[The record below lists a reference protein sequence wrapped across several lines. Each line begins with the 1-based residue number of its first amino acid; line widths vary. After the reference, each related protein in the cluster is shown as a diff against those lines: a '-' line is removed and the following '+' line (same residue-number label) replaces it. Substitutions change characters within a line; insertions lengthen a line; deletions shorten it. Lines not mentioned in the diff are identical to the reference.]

1 MTWQDRR
8 GVHLKIPQQA
18 QKFSE
23 RESAVRKVIPLLA
36 ALSLVGAIAQQPA
49 QSQSIA
55 PAADGTGTLVT
66 PDGNRIDISGG
77 HLSGDGANL
86 FHSFTEFG
94 LDSDQ
99 IANFLSQPDIQNILS
114 RVVGGN
120 PSIINGLIKVSGG
133 NSNLFLMNPAGI
145 IFGAGA
151 SLNVPADFS
160 ATTANGIGFGSQWF
174 NATGPNNYAALVGN
188 PSGFAFTM
196 NQPGAIANAGSLA
209 VGAGHNLTLLG
220 GTVIST
226 GELSAP
232 GGQIIVA
239 AVAGENLISIK
250 QAGQLLNLEVQPP
263 TTTGTEP
270 PNWTLP
276 VSSLPQL
283 LTGGNLGN
291 ATGVTVNS
299 DRQVVLIG
307 SGLQVADGDVVARG
321 VTAGTATLW
330 ANHNLTLVES
340 QLYTAGDLQLL
351 AADTVRVRDSV
362 EKRFIAQ
369 AGGNLYVQGN
379 QSIDILALNH
389 PETPFRSGGN
399 LSLISDGII
408 SGDAHFSS
416 GGNFSIRNR
425 AGGPGTFFSFYDPI
439 ISSVGDVDFGDYTGA
454 SLKIEAKG
462 NISAGT
468 IVITNPDTLIFGT
481 DPDISILKSAPALI
495 LRAGVTS
502 LENPPN
508 FGSGS
513 YAIANLGTLGGNF
526 SSANA
531 INNAGQVVGE
541 SETASGGSH
550 AVLWQDGKPQD
561 LGTLPRGNSSSAS
574 GINNDGQIVGT
585 DTTSGNNRAFLWQD
599 GKPQDLGTLFGD
611 NFSSANGINN
621 AGQVVGTSSTSGT
634 NPRAFLWQDG
644 MMSELGMLPGGNFSN
659 AYGINN
665 AGQVVGI
672 SSNPGGVAQAVLWD
686 RSVPQNLGTL
696 PGGNFSN
703 AYGINNAG
711 QVVGNSG
718 IGNGNHAFLWQNGV
732 LQDLGTLPG
741 GNLSSANSINNAG
754 QVVGNSG
761 TGSGNNRAFL
771 WQNNWM
777 SDLNEL
783 ISPASGWDALQ
794 NATAIN
800 DKGQIVGSGTIGGQ
814 TRAFLMTPSSSP
826 PNLSR
831 EGSITVGNIS
841 TAGGPVILSAT
852 GNINQTGAITSA
864 GGEISLTTSGGN
876 ITTGT
881 LNSSST
887 SSNGGDITLKAPNDI
902 QVNYINAQGGANG
915 TGGNVDI
922 STENFFR
929 ATATFQD
936 QNGVEASISTAG
948 GVAGGSVIIQHGGGA
963 KGRPFVVGDA
973 TQNGTAG
980 AITTGTG
987 LLGTIAPSQS
997 FPGSYPY
1004 GNIQILTQDQPS
1016 PPPTQLPKDSS
1027 QLPKDSLLPQQNPL
1041 SQIQPPNTLPTLEV
1055 DTVVGELEDYF
1066 TRKLEQYLGR
1076 TADSPR
1082 RNLTQAR
1089 ETLQKIET
1097 ATGVKPALIYVSFVP
1112 ATVAPEPGGDKT
1124 KSLHS
1129 SPASA
1134 LKGQFP
1140 PQKVTGVRAT
1150 PTTSLL
1156 AQQPDQ
1162 PLLKRS
1168 VQDNDQ
1174 LELVL
1179 VTAKGKLVRK
1189 RLAGST
1195 RKQVLKVT
1203 EEFFSSVTNVRD
1215 SRGYLLPAQKLYQW
1229 LVAPIE
1235 ADLQAQSIQNLV
1247 FIMDTGLRLLP
1258 VAALHDRKGFL
1269 VERYS
1274 VGLMPSLSLS
1284 DTPYV
1289 DIKDAQVL
1297 AMGAEQFTDQ
1307 PPLPAVPVELAT
1319 ITQQLWRGKSFLNE
1333 AFTLDN
1339 LKEQRRK
1346 TPFGIIHLASHGTF
1360 EPGSPGNSYIQLW
1373 DQKLKLDQ
1381 LRQLGWND
1389 PPVELLVLSAC
1400 RTALGDEEAEL
1411 GFAGLAVQAG
1421 VQSALASLWSVSD
1434 EGTLG
1439 LMSEFY
1445 EQLKKA
1451 PIKAEALRQTQLA
1464 MLRGQVLLEGAQLH
1478 TSGKDIPLP
1487 PNLAVQGDK
1496 NFTHPFYWAAFT
1508 MIGSP
1513 W

>member
-1 MTWQDRR
+1 MTWQERR

-23 RESAVRKVIPLLA
+23 RESAMRKVIPLLA
-36 ALSLVGAIAQQPA
+36 ALSVVGAIAQQPA

-94 LDSDQ
+94 LNSDQ
-99 IANFLSQPDIQNILS
+99 IANFLSQPEIQNILS

-133 NSNLFLMNPAGI
+133 NSNLYLMNPAGI

-151 SLNVPADFS
+151 SLNVPADFT
-160 ATTANGIGFGSQWF
+160 ATSANGIGFGSQWF

-196 NQPGAIANAGSLA
+196 NQPGAIINAGSLA

-226 GELSAP
+226 GQLSAP

-239 AVAGENLISIK
+239 AVPGENLITIK

-408 SGDAHFSS
+408 SGDAHFTS

-425 AGGPGTFFSFYDPI
+425 TGGPGTFFSFYDPI
-439 ISSVGDVDFGDYTGA
+439 ISSVGDVNFGDYTGA

-462 NISAGT
+462 NITAGT
-468 IVITNPDTLIFGT
+468 IIITNPDTQIFGT

-495 LRAGVTS
+495 LRAGVTT

-561 LGTLPRGNSSSAS
+561 LGTLPDGNSSNAY
-574 GINNDGQIVGT
+574 GINDDGQVVGT
-585 DTTSGNNRAFLWQD
+585 NTTSGNNRAFLWQN
-599 GKPQDLGTLFGD
+599 GVPQDLGTLPGD
-611 NFSSANGINN
+611 NFSDAYGINN
-621 AGQVVGTSSTSGT
+621 AGQVVGRSNNASG
-634 NPRAFLWQDG
+634 NDRAFLWQDG
-644 MMSELGMLPGGNFSN
+644 MMSELGMLPGGNFSSAN
-659 AYGINN
+659 GINN

-672 SSNPGGVAQAVLWD
+672 SSNADGIAQAVLWD
-686 RSVPQNLGTL
+686 RGVPQNLGTL

-718 IGNGNHAFLWQNGV
+718 IDSGNHAFLWQNGM
-732 LQDLGTLPG
+732 LQDLGTLPS

-754 QVVGNSG
+754 QVVGNSNNA
-761 TGSGNNRAFL
+761 SGNNRAFL

-814 TRAFLMTPSSSP
+814 TRAFLMTPNSSSP
-826 PNLSR
+826 NLPQ

-852 GNINQTGAITSA
+852 GNINQTGCDYLSRW
-864 GGEISLTTSGGN
+864 
-876 ITTGT
+876 
-881 LNSSST
+881 
-887 SSNGGDITLKAPNDI
+887 GD
-902 QVNYINAQGGANG
+902 
-915 TGGNVDI
+915 
-922 STENFFR
+922 
-929 ATATFQD
+929 
-936 QNGVEASISTAG
+936 
-948 GVAGGSVIIQHGGGA
+948 
-963 KGRPFVVGDA
+963 
-973 TQNGTAG
+973 
-980 AITTGTG
+980 
-987 LLGTIAPSQS
+987 
-997 FPGSYPY
+997 
-1004 GNIQILTQDQPS
+1004 
-1016 PPPTQLPKDSS
+1016 
-1027 QLPKDSLLPQQNPL
+1027 
-1041 SQIQPPNTLPTLEV
+1041 
-1055 DTVVGELEDYF
+1055 
-1066 TRKLEQYLGR
+1066 
-1076 TADSPR
+1076 
-1082 RNLTQAR
+1082 
-1089 ETLQKIET
+1089 
-1097 ATGVKPALIYVSFVP
+1097 
-1112 ATVAPEPGGDKT
+1112 
-1124 KSLHS
+1124 
-1129 SPASA
+1129 
-1134 LKGQFP
+1134 
-1140 PQKVTGVRAT
+1140 
-1150 PTTSLL
+1150 
-1156 AQQPDQ
+1156 
-1162 PLLKRS
+1162 
-1168 VQDNDQ
+1168 
-1174 LELVL
+1174 
-1179 VTAKGKLVRK
+1179 
-1189 RLAGST
+1189 
-1195 RKQVLKVT
+1195 
-1203 EEFFSSVTNVRD
+1203 
-1215 SRGYLLPAQKLYQW
+1215 
-1229 LVAPIE
+1229 
-1235 ADLQAQSIQNLV
+1235 
-1247 FIMDTGLRLLP
+1247 
-1258 VAALHDRKGFL
+1258 
-1269 VERYS
+1269 
-1274 VGLMPSLSLS
+1274 
-1284 DTPYV
+1284 
-1289 DIKDAQVL
+1289 
-1297 AMGAEQFTDQ
+1297 
-1307 PPLPAVPVELAT
+1307 
-1319 ITQQLWRGKSFLNE
+1319 
-1333 AFTLDN
+1333 
-1339 LKEQRRK
+1339 
-1346 TPFGIIHLASHGTF
+1346 
-1360 EPGSPGNSYIQLW
+1360 
-1373 DQKLKLDQ
+1373 
-1381 LRQLGWND
+1381 
-1389 PPVELLVLSAC
+1389 
-1400 RTALGDEEAEL
+1400 
-1411 GFAGLAVQAG
+1411 
-1421 VQSALASLWSVSD
+1421 
-1434 EGTLG
+1434 
-1439 LMSEFY
+1439 
-1445 EQLKKA
+1445 
-1451 PIKAEALRQTQLA
+1451 
-1464 MLRGQVLLEGAQLH
+1464 
-1478 TSGKDIPLP
+1478 
-1487 PNLAVQGDK
+1487 
-1496 NFTHPFYWAAFT
+1496 
-1508 MIGSP
+1508 
-1513 W
+1513 